1 MYIIWI
7 TPSLYQIK
15 RFTFAENKPMLPLP
29 IIEMIRKKSGLDFNN
44 AKDFEV
50 LSESFPPS
58 DRLGVNT
65 LKRLMGYAKSPIAPR
80 KTTLDALAHYLDAPS
95 WEAIIGIQPT
105 ESDWVEKAFF
115 ADEIREGS
123 FVEASWFPDRHLV
136 LQCIGENRF
145 RVTQSLNG
153 KLQPN
158 DEVVIH
164 SFRLQ
169 YPLQVLQVVRNGEIV
184 CDAAGNELGYIAGR
198 QNGLTELFIKESS

>member
-1 MYIIWI
+1 MISPSII
-7 TPSLYQIK
+7 
-15 RFTFAENKPMLPLP
+15 A
-29 IIEMIRKKSGLDFNN
+29 MIRKKSGLDFNN

-50 LSESFPPS
+50 LSASFPPS

-80 KTTLDALAHYLDAPS
+80 KATLDAVAHYLDAPS
-95 WEAIIGIQPT
+95 WEALTGIQPV

-123 FVEASWFPDRHLV
+123 FVEASWFPDRHIV
-136 LQCIGENRF
+136 LQCIGENSF

-158 DEVVIH
+158 DEVVIQ

-169 YPLQVLQVVRNGEIV
+169 YPLQVLQVMRNGEIV
-184 CDAAGNELGYIAGR
+184 RDAAGNELGYVAGR
-198 QNGLTELFIKESS
+198 QNGLTELFIKEAL

>member
-1 MYIIWI
+1 ML
-7 TPSLYQIK
+7 SLS
-15 RFTFAENKPMLPLP
+15 
-29 IIEMIRKKSGLDFNN
+29 IIEGIKQKSGLDFSNP
-44 AKDFEV
+44 KDFEV
-50 LSESFPPS
+50 LSASFPIK

-65 LKRLMGYAKSPIAPR
+65 LKRLLGYAKSPIEPR
-80 KTTLDALAHYLDAPS
+80 KTTLDAVAHYLDAPS
-95 WEAIIGIQPT
+95 WEALTGIQPV

-145 RVTQSLNG
+145 LVTQSLNG

-158 DEVVIH
+158 DEVVIQ

-169 YPLQVLQVVRNGEIV
+169 YPLQVLQVVRNGDIMR
-184 CDAAGNELGYIAGR
+184 DAAGNELGYIAGR
-198 QNGLTELFIKESS
+198 QNGLTELFIKEAS

>member
-1 MYIIWI
+1 MISPSII
-7 TPSLYQIK
+7 TL
-15 RFTFAENKPMLPLP
+15 
-29 IIEMIRKKSGLDFNN
+29 IRKKSGLDFNN

-80 KTTLDALAHYLDAPS
+80 KTTLDALAHYLDSTS
-95 WEAIIGIQPT
+95 WEALTGIQPI

-115 ADEIREGS
+115 ADELREGT

-136 LQCIGENRF
+136 LKCIGENRF
-145 RVTQSLNG
+145 RVTESLHG

-158 DEVVIH
+158 DEVIIQ

-169 YPLQVLQVVRNGEIV
+169 YPLQVLQVVRNGDIMR
-184 CDAAGNELGYIAGR
+184 DAASNELGYVAGR
-198 QNGLTELFIKESS
+198 QNGLTELFIKEAL